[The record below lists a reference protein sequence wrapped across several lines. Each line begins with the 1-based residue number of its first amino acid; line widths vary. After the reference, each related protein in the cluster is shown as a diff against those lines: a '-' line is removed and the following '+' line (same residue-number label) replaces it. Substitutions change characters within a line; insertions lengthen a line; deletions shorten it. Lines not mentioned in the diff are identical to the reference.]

1 MQSRTH
7 AVVDTLGNP
16 LRIHPTA
23 GNVNGIVP
31 VCGLMESLRQ
41 TGSLRTGFMMS
52 INCLASVER
61 RNHEVVT
68 PPMSGRLIQREY
80 DAHAYKKRHLVECFF
95 TKLKLFRRVAARYD
109 QLAVTFKAA
118 VILAV
123 CLIWLQ

>member
-7 AVVDTLGNP
+7 AVVDTLGSP
-16 LRIHPTA
+16 LCIHLTA
-23 GNVNGIVP
+23 GNVNGIGP
-31 VCGLMESLRQ
+31 ACSLMEDLPADKLLVDRAHDANK
-41 TGSLRTGFMMS
+41 L
-52 INCLASVER
+52 LASAER
-61 RNHEVVT
+61 RNHEAVI

-80 DAHAYKKRHLVECFF
+80 DAHAYKERHLVECFF
-95 TKLKLFRRVAARYD
+95 AKLKSFRRVATRYD

>member
-7 AVVDTLGNP
+7 AVVDTLGSP
-16 LRIHPTA
+16 LCTHLTA
-23 GNVNGIVP
+23 GNVNGIAP
-31 VCGLMESLRQ
+31 ACGLMESLRQ

-52 INCLASVER
+52 INCLASAEH
-61 RNHEVVT
+61 RNHEAAI
-68 PPMSGRLIQREY
+68 PRMPGRLIQRECH
-80 DAHAYKKRHLVECFF
+80 AHAYKERHLVECFF
-95 TKLKLFRRVAARYD
+95 AKLKSFRRVAARYD